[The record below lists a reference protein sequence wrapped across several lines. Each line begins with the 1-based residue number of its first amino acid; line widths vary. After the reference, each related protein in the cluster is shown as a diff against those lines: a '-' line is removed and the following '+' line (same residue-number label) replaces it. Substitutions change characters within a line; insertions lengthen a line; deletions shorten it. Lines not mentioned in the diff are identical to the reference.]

1 MHTSVRNRLC
11 RSDRRFL
18 GMTLLGL
25 GALTLATGCQQGYRW
40 DLGDVVKA
48 EQRARDE
55 GKILFIFYQLWTDP
69 TSNRMKGRELLSAP
83 EVEAEFRD
91 TINVLVD
98 RDFGSMYV
106 GSLRKYQVT
115 SYPAFILV
123 SPDGKYRSLTGAI
136 PQNQFLE
143 WVRDFK
149 SRTSPPT
156 SPLIKPIGK

>member
-1 MHTSVRNRLC
+1 MHTTLGKPLC
-11 RSDRRFL
+11 LSDRRFL
-18 GMTLLGL
+18 GMTLLCL
-25 GALTLATGCQQGYRW
+25 AALTLAAGCQQGYRW

-69 TSNRMKGRELLSAP
+69 TSNRMKGRELLSDP
-83 EVEAEFRD
+83 EVEAEFRN

-98 RDFGSMYV
+98 RDFGSIYV

-115 SYPAFILV
+115 TYPAFILV

-136 PQNQFLE
+136 PRSQFLD

-149 SRTSPPT
+149 SRTSQPA
-156 SPLIKPIGK
+156 SPAIKPGGK

>member
-1 MHTSVRNRLC
+1 MHTSFRKRLC
-11 RSDRRFL
+11 LSDRPFR
-18 GMTLLGL
+18 GIPLLCL
-25 GALTLATGCQQGYRW
+25 AALMSATGCQQGYRW

-55 GKILFIFYQLWTDP
+55 GKILFVFYQLWTDP
-69 TSNRMKGRELLSAP
+69 TSNRMKGRELLSDP
-83 EVEAEFRD
+83 EVEAEFRN

-115 SYPAFILV
+115 TYPAFILV
-123 SPDGKYRSLTGAI
+123 SPDGKYRALTGAI
-136 PQNQFLE
+136 PRSQFLA

-149 SRTSPPT
+149 SRTRQPASPAV
-156 SPLIKPIGK
+156 KPGGK